1 MSLKENVDYVKEE
14 LNSEEKF
21 LEGFVRVERFYK
33 KYKII
38 IILALIVIIG
48 LVIGLYATKTIQ
60 ASNKLDANI
69 AFNKLMENPDDAE
82 AKSTLKDKS
91 QQLYEVALYAQ
102 ALEKGQFN
110 ETELRYFKQLVAYQK
125 ALEEQ
130 NIDKLNE
137 VSMEKDFLLKEFA
150 IFNKALIQAKEG
162 KYEDAKA
169 TLNLIPA
176 DSQVNNLVTALKH
189 YLVTK

>member
-1 MSLKENVDYVKEE
+1 MSFKENVDYVKEE

-60 ASNKLDANI
+60 VSNKLDANI

>member
-21 LEGFVRVERFYK
+21 LESFVKIERFYK
-33 KYKII
+33 KFKMP
-38 IILALIVIIG
+38 IILFLIVIIAI
-48 LVIGLYATKTIQ
+48 VIGLYVTKTIQ
-60 ASNKLDANI
+60 DSNKLEANI
-69 AFNKLMENPDDAE
+69 AFNKLMENPKDTE
-82 AKSTLKDKS
+82 AANTLKDKS
-91 QQLYEVALYAQ
+91 AQLYELALYAQ
-102 ALEKGQFN
+102 GLENQEYKD
-110 ETELRYFKQLVAYQK
+110 TSLKYFKEIVAYQK
-125 ALEEQ
+125 ALDNS
-130 NIDKLNE
+130 NIEKLNE

-150 IFNKALIQAKEG
+150 IFNKALLQAEEG

-169 TLNLIPA
+169 TLKLIPA

>member
-102 ALEKGQFN
+102 ALEKGQFK

>member
-60 ASNKLDANI
+60 VSNKLDANI

>member
-102 ALEKGQFN
+102 SLEKGQFN

>member
-60 ASNKLDANI
+60 VSNKLDANI

-102 ALEKGQFN
+102 SLEKGQFN